1 MAASE
6 PVFTEAKR
14 AFGDARKAAVHVK
27 KAAQTLRRRGPDIVE
42 ETRKA
47 LKSRSKD
54 ARRQATH
61 AADYAET
68 ELQELR
74 DFATEHF
81 ETARVLLLDGFRV
94 RPMTAVLAA
103 AGAGFFLG
111 VLLTGRKA

>member
-6 PVFTEAKR
+6 PVFREAKR
-14 AFGDARKAAVHVK
+14 AFGDARKAADHVK
-27 KAAQTLRRRGPDIVE
+27 KAAQTLRERGPDILDD
-42 ETRKA
+42 TRKA
-47 LKSRSKD
+47 IKSRSKD
-54 ARRQATH
+54 ARRQAAH

-68 ELQELR
+68 ELHELR
-74 DFATEHF
+74 DFASEQF
-81 ETARVLLLDGFRV
+81 DTARILLSDGFRG